1 MNLIVPIDPQD
12 EVRLAAAARSRGVSL
27 DELVRAAV
35 EKILA
40 EANQAEAPKQ
50 PSVSLRGLLAKCGPA
65 PSAEEI
71 DLNRTEMF
79 ADFPRSDY

>member
-27 DELVRAAV
+27 DELVRPAV
-35 EKILA
+35 EKILT
-40 EANQAEAPKQ
+40 EANQAEASKQ
-50 PSVSLRGLLAKCGPA
+50 PSVSLRGLLAKYGPA

-79 ADFPRSDY
+79 ADFPRGAS